1 MHSARFPRKALE
13 EALPAGGL
21 IEDFADHS
29 RLLAETVKVSVLKLD
44 PCPVHAVGNEMNLQF
59 RDQIRVEA
67 PVLTDF
73 DLPSEQHRR
82 QTRPVTGPRTDQ
94 AIFGAPAAHGGL

>member
-44 PCPVHAVGNEMNLQF
+44 PCPVHAMQVISLSDVAQF
-59 RDQIRVEA
+59 LFRPCGHSRSASEVRYRDG
-67 PVLTDF
+67 
-73 DLPSEQHRR
+73 SS
-82 QTRPVTGPRTDQ
+82 
-94 AIFGAPAAHGGL
+94 